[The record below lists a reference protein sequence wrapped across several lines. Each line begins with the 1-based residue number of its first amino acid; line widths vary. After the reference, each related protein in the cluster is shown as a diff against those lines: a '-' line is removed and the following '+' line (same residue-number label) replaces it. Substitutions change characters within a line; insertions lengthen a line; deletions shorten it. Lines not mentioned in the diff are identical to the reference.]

1 MLLIIRQATAE
12 KSRGLLGYLM
22 STNHNIEGICVLG
35 NEEKEYGY
43 GVPTITRSLS
53 RDVPGESW
61 PVISLCEELMKD
73 VGVSPDNTL
82 LVSENDD
89 ARMLMAS
96 IMLDCHYAT
105 IEEVTQLYG

>member
-12 KSRGLLGYLM
+12 KSRGLIGYLM
-22 STNHNIEGICVLG
+22 TTNRNIEGICVLG
-35 NEEKEYGY
+35 NEEKDYGY
-43 GVPTITRSLS
+43 GVPTIIRSLS

-61 PVISLCEELMKD
+61 PVISLCEELMRD

-96 IMLDCHYAT
+96 IMLDCHYAS

>member
-1 MLLIIRQATAE
+1 MLLIIRQATAD

-35 NEEKEYGY
+35 NEKKEYGY
-43 GVPTITRSLS
+43 GVPTIVRSLS

-61 PVISLCEELMKD
+61 PVISLCEELMRD

-96 IMLDCHYAT
+96 IMLDCHYAS

>member
-12 KSRGLLGYLM
+12 KSRGLIGFLM
-22 STNHNIEGICVLG
+22 STNRRIEGVCVLG
-35 NEEKEYGY
+35 DEDREYGF
-43 GVPTITRSLS
+43 GVPTVVRSLS

-73 VGVSPDNTL
+73 VGVTPDNTI
-82 LVSENDD
+82 LVSENND

-96 IMLDCHYAT
+96 IMLDCHYAS
-105 IEEVTQLYG
+105 IEEVTTLYG